1 MSAILRRK
9 LGCFESPESSAS
21 SSSCCFFL
29 ASLFLF
35 LLSLVLLLSSG
46 LLKMDLVVPFL
57 LGGSVRLPNSSWRRL
72 SSSKVTPMSF
82 SSSSSTCLIIAPS
95 TTARPQLVTKT
106 GGTVMISFGRLFFR
120 LLAWAKDRA
129 RGISSSSK
137 AMDPSSESTMGQA
150 RPAAAS
156 RLNSPTTFRNKK

>member
-1 MSAILRRK
+1 MSAIFRRK

-46 LLKMDLVVPFL
+46 LLKMDLVVPF

-129 RGISSSSK
+129 RGISSSSI
-137 AMDPSSESTMGQA
+137 ALDPPSESTMGQA

-156 RLNSPTTFRNKK
+156 RLNSPTTLEI